1 VRFAHLEG
9 TGAFRALNDRS
20 RPDDDRNST
29 FKEIVTMNTP
39 SDNPW
44 FNEVSKRD
52 VPNNSHS
59 GLLILAGMALCVAA
73 IPAFA
78 QDLPATETA
87 PEEGYTVPP
96 RVATPIVMK
105 TLPDAA
111 CDLHTVGVTDA
122 AHSLRIYANGDGY
135 FKFHVTPRQEAVEG
149 DHMQIDCTSDGKVT
163 TYLLHVRASDA
174 PTPDMPAPQTV
185 MPPPSG
191 SKVLP
196 ALTESEAQSLS
207 REELLARGY
216 PPRPDAADLPDN
228 YMKWL
233 KAVSRPITVLP
244 SHAVAHTEIS
254 HHQSGVQEGPTA
266 DWNTHWSGFVAGP
279 TQSGYYEGIQATWNV
294 PEVVGGAGIKTHT
307 YSGYWVGLDG
317 YPPSGDV
324 EQAGTE
330 QDVISTLL
338 SDYAHYYAWTE
349 LYPTQLQAQEV
360 MSVNAGDP
368 MTVWVWIGD
377 ANTDVDPNGAYV
389 WYYIFD
395 SVSSELV
402 FTSTTLN
409 GTNHT
414 LTSAEWI
421 MERPVTY
428 PSDYFALLSNYH
440 HAYMND
446 AYVQNFDGTWLAA
459 ETASYLQLTMYNDYY
474 VDDDDNEL
482 SSAVLTGPASI
493 AFDWHNF
500 H

>member
-1 VRFAHLEG
+1 
-9 TGAFRALNDRS
+9 
-20 RPDDDRNST
+20 
-29 FKEIVTMNTP
+29 MNTA

-44 FNEVSKRD
+44 FNEVSKRV

-59 GLLILAGMALCVAA
+59 GLPLLAGMALCVAA

-87 PEEGYTVPP
+87 LETEYTLQS
-96 RVATPIVMK
+96 RIATPIVMK

-111 CDLHTVGVTDA
+111 CDLHIIGVTDA

-135 FKFHVTPRQEAVEG
+135 FRFHATPRQETAEG

-163 TYLLHVRASDA
+163 TYRLHLRASDA

-196 ALTESEAQSLS
+196 ALTDSEAQLLS

-216 PPRPDAADLPDN
+216 PPRPDAAALPDS
-228 YMKWL
+228 YLKWL

-244 SHAVAHTEIS
+244 SHGRAHTEIS
-254 HHQSGVQEGPTA
+254 HHQTGVQEGPTA
-266 DWNTHWSGFVAGP
+266 YWNTHWSGFVAGP
-279 TQSGYYEGIQATWNV
+279 TERAYYDAIQATWNV
-294 PEVVGGAGIKTHT
+294 PEVEAGAGVGTTT
-307 YSGYWVGLDG
+307 YSGYWIGIDG
-317 YPPSGDV
+317 YTLPGFPPSGDV

-330 QDVISTLL
+330 QDMISTTFFDL
-338 SDYAHYYAWTE
+338 AIYYAWTE
-349 LYPTQLQAQEV
+349 LYPTQPQAQEV

-377 ANTDVDPNGAYV
+377 ANTDVDPNGAYF
-389 WYYIFD
+389 WYYIYD

-402 FTSTTLN
+402 YTSTSLN
-409 GTNHT
+409 GTNHP
-414 LTSAEWI
+414 LISAEWI
-421 MERPVTY
+421 MERPLDTQT
-428 PSDYFALLSNYH
+428 DYLELLSNYH
-440 HAYMND
+440 HAYMTG
-446 AYVQNFDGTWLAA
+446 AYVENVDGTWLAA
-459 ETASYLQLTMYNDYY
+459 GTASYLNLTMYNDGY
-474 VDDDDNEL
+474 VGPDDNEL
-482 SSAVLTGPASI
+482 SSASLTGPAAI